1 MRFAS
6 ESFPNQPFQNICSG
20 IAAPDPTE
28 DMSYMEKVILDSIQY
43 PVLYEINRDRDLQST
58 FRRYRS
64 SPDSSYAAYVNW
76 FDQFE
81 NERIGLTAN
90 LIESHINLDSIRI
103 LLDGLS
109 DENSQIFN
117 QLREL
122 YKLVLYNLDHPDNPI
137 PHDTSFLYQLAFMD
151 EWNGTEAVY
160 MARAILELEVNDF
173 LLGLRTMQPQSSAGI
188 ICDDLLKF
196 YNSYIVIPVKSSQ
209 IQLEYFDKVGRLI
222 FQEKTIEDFGAEKIK
237 LLKSKAVFLI
247 RARQGNC
254 IKVYKLP

>member
-1 MRFAS
+1 MRFAQ
-6 ESFPNQPFQNICSG
+6 ETFHIQPHQNICSG
-20 IAAPDPTE
+20 IAAPDPSE
-28 DMSYMEKVILDSIQY
+28 DMYYMEKVILDSIQY

-58 FRRYRS
+58 YRRYRS
-64 SPDSSYAAYVNW
+64 SPDSSYAAYANW
-76 FDQFE
+76 FEQLE
-81 NERIGLTAN
+81 NGRIGLTAK
-90 LIESHINLDSIRI
+90 LIEAHINLDSIRI

-109 DENSQIFN
+109 DESNPMFN

-122 YKLVLYNLDHPDNPI
+122 YEVVLYNLDHPDNPI

-173 LLGLRTMQPQSSAGI
+173 LLGLRTMQPLSSADNM
-188 ICDDLLKF
+188 CDDLLKF
-196 YNSYIVIPVKSSQ
+196 YNLYITIPDKSSP

-222 FQEKTIEDFGAEKIK
+222 FQEKTTEDLGAEKIK